1 MHIAYGS
8 KEEEMRR
15 ETEKMAEEWRR
26 AEELSRA
33 QIERLL
39 KEKEDCERELGLLR

>member
-1 MHIAYGS
+1 MS

-15 ETEKMAEEWRR
+15 ETERMAEEWRR